1 MITVMLVDDQE
12 LIRIGLKAVLSHD
25 PEIKVVADLDNGL
38 DALRQARV
46 WQPDVA
52 VVDVDMPELSGV
64 EVTARLL
71 TLPHPPQVIVLSVLT
86 QPPWP
91 QRLRAAGARG
101 YVAKERAS
109 TDIREAIHTVH
120 QGRTYFS
127 PTLVD
132 GLGAVGSGSSSDP
145 LVALSN
151 RELEIFTLLVKGHPP
166 EDLARLLHVSPK
178 TIYAHRDRIRNKLGV
193 RNDVEMTHLAIR
205 YRLLKETIL

>member
-38 DALRQARV
+38 DALRQARAGR
-46 WQPDVA
+46 PDVA

-71 TLPHPPQVIVLSVLT
+71 ALPHPPQVIVLSVLT

-109 TDIREAIHTVH
+109 TDIRQAIHAVD
-120 QGRTYFS
+120 QGRLYFS

-132 GLGAVGSGSSSDP
+132 GLEGMGSDPGNDP

-166 EDLARLLHVSPK
+166 EDLARLRRVSPK
-178 TIYAHRDRIRNKLGV
+178 TIYSHRDRIRNKLGV
-193 RNDVEMTHLAIR
+193 RNDVEMIRLAIR
-205 YRLLKETIL
+205 YRLLKETML

>member
-71 TLPHPPQVIVLSVLT
+71 TSC
-86 QPPWP
+86 
-91 QRLRAAGARG
+91 
-101 YVAKERAS
+101 
-109 TDIREAIHTVH
+109 
-120 QGRTYFS
+120 
-127 PTLVD
+127 
-132 GLGAVGSGSSSDP
+132 
-145 LVALSN
+145 
-151 RELEIFTLLVKGHPP
+151 
-166 EDLARLLHVSPK
+166 
-178 TIYAHRDRIRNKLGV
+178 
-193 RNDVEMTHLAIR
+193 
-205 YRLLKETIL
+205 

>member
-12 LIRIGLKAVLSHD
+12 LLRIGLKAVLSHD

-86 QPPWP
+86 HPPWP
-91 QRLRAAGARG
+91 QRLRAAGAPIHIEG
-101 YVAKERAS
+101 YAPPADARLACLRITPDPGVIEVNIHPAASWRELVAK
-109 TDIREAIHTVH
+109 
-120 QGRTYFS
+120 
-127 PTLVD
+127 
-132 GLGAVGSGSSSDP
+132 
-145 LVALSN
+145 
-151 RELEIFTLLVKGHPP
+151 VKAEGF
-166 EDLARLLHVSPK
+166 L
-178 TIYAHRDRIRNKLGV
+178 
-193 RNDVEMTHLAIR
+193 
-205 YRLLKETIL
+205 